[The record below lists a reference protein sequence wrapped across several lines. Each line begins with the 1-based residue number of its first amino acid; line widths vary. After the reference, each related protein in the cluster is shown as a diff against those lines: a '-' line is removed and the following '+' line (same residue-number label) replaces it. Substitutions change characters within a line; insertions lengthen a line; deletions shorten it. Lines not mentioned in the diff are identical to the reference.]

1 MSSDINFELLK
12 RLCEAP
18 GIAGREEAVRAI
30 VREAMEG
37 LVDEIEVDAL
47 GNMIGRRK
55 GKGGPSVMFAG
66 HMDEIGF
73 MVKHIDDKGFLRLQ
87 PVGGFDARV
96 LPAQRCIVHTEDGEQ
111 LPGAMALETKPIHLL
126 AGQETPTPKVDQ
138 IFVDLGLTGDEVKA
152 QVQVGD
158 MVTLDRTVERIGNNV
173 MGKAFDDRISVFLML
188 EAARALGDEQVDAEL
203 ILAATTQEEVGL
215 RGARTAA
222 YHLQPDIGVALDIT
236 LANDIPGASPQDAV
250 TRVGEGV
257 AIKVFDSS
265 HISNHKL
272 VSHFKQLAK
281 ANDITYQLEVLP
293 RGGTDAGAMQL
304 SRAGMPAITISLP
317 TRYVHTVNEMAAISD
332 IQAEIALLA
341 AYMRHAHEGD
351 YALG

>member
-1 MSSDINFELLK
+1 MANDINFDLLK

-18 GIAGREEAVRAI
+18 GIPGREEAVRAI
-30 VREAMEG
+30 VREEMEG

-47 GNMIGRRK
+47 GNLIGRRR
-55 GKGGPSVMFAG
+55 GRGGPAVMFAA

-73 MVKHIDDKGFLRLQ
+73 MVKHIDDNGFIRLQ
-87 PVGGFDARV
+87 PVGGFDPRV
-96 LPAQRCIVHTEDGEQ
+96 LPAQRCIVHTEDGRQ
-111 LPGAMALETKPIHLL
+111 LPGAMALESKPIHLL
-126 AGQETPTPKVDQ
+126 SPNEMQAPKVEQ
-138 IFVDLGLTGDEVKA
+138 IFVDVGLSGDEVKQ
-152 QVQVGD
+152 QVQIGD
-158 MVTLDRTVERIGNNV
+158 MVTMDRTVERIGNNV
-173 MGKAFDDRISVFLML
+173 FGKAFDDRISVFMML
-188 EAARALGDEQVDAEL
+188 EAARALGDERVEAEI

-222 YHLQPDIGVALDIT
+222 YHIEPDIGVALDIT
-236 LANDIPGASPQDAV
+236 LAMDIPGAAAHEAV
-250 TRVGEGV
+250 TRLGEGV
-257 AIKVFDSS
+257 AIKAFDSS

-272 VSHFKQLAK
+272 ISHFKQLARE
-281 ANDITYQLEVLP
+281 NDIKFQMEILP

-317 TRYVHTVNEMAAISD
+317 TRYVHTVNEMAAVSD

-351 YALG
+351 YRLD

>member
-1 MSSDINFELLK
+1 MTADINFELLK

-30 VREAMEG
+30 VREAMEP
-37 LVDEIEVDAL
+37 LVDEISVDAL
-47 GNMIGRRK
+47 GNMIGRRN
-55 GKGGPSVMFAG
+55 GNGGPTVMFAG

-73 MVKHIDDKGFLRLQ
+73 LVKHIDDNGFLRLQ
-87 PVGGFDARV
+87 PVGGFDGRV
-96 LPAQRCIVHTEDGEQ
+96 LPAQRCLVHTEAGAS

-126 AGQETPTPKVDQ
+126 SGSEIQAPKVEQ
-138 IFVDLGLTGDEVKA
+138 IFVDLGLSGETVKE

-158 MVTLDRTVERIGNNV
+158 MVTMDRTVEWIGDNV
-173 MGKAFDDRISVFLML
+173 MGKAFDDRISIFLML
-188 EAARALGDEQVDAEL
+188 EAARKLGDEQVDAEIVL
-203 ILAATTQEEVGL
+203 VATTQEEVGL

-222 YHLQPDIGVALDIT
+222 YHIEPDIGVALDIT
-236 LANDIPGASPQDAV
+236 LAMDIPGAAPQDAV
-250 TRVGEGV
+250 TRLGEGA

-272 VSHFKQLAK
+272 VSHFKQLARD
-281 ANDITYQLEVLP
+281 NDIKYQMEILP

-317 TRYVHTVNEMAAISD
+317 TRYVHTVNEMAAVTD
-332 IQAEIALLA
+332 IQAEIDLLA

-351 YALG
+351 YSLE